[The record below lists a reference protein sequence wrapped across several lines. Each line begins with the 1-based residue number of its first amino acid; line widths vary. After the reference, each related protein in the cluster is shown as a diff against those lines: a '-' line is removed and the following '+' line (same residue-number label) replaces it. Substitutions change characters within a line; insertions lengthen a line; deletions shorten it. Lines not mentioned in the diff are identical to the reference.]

1 MAPTPNRS
9 QGPALTRSNLDE
21 ARLCNQVVEVRRHAA
36 WFECAAYLLERGHVL
51 VLWQVVNEEAGY
63 HRVEVIVGKF
73 EPPRALRAG

>member
-1 MAPTPNRS
+1 MHARE
-9 QGPALTRSNLDE
+9 QALNKTVLRM
-21 ARLCNQVVEVRRHAA
+21 ARLSDQQPAA